1 VQDIVM
7 VLALSICLITDLRS
21 RKIYNVVLIPTLL
34 FGLFYNL
41 AISGW
46 PGLEQSLLGLVTG
59 LGVLIIPFALGGMG
73 AGDVKLLAVI
83 GAVKGPL
90 FIFYTAVGMGLV
102 GGVIGLAIL
111 IYQRRF
117 LNTLT
122 TFLRGLW
129 VMLLTRFKVI
139 RFNFDHERI
148 MFPYG
153 LAIAAGAIGAF
164 WWMG

>member
-46 PGLEQSLLGLVTG
+46 PGLEQSLLGLLAG
-59 LGVLIIPFALGGMG
+59 LGILFIPFALGGMG

-83 GAVKGPL
+83 GGVKGPL
-90 FIFYTAVGMGLV
+90 FIFYTAVGMGLA

-139 RFNFDHERI
+139 RFNFDHEKI

-153 LAIAAGAIGAF
+153 LAIVAGAIGAF

>member
-1 VQDIVM
+1 MQDM
-7 VLALSICLITDLRS
+7 VLVFILLVCLITDLRK
-21 RKIYNVVLIPTLL
+21 RKIYNRVVLPALL
-34 FGLFYNL
+34 FGILYNL
-41 AISGW
+41 AIGGW
-46 PGLEQSLLGLVTG
+46 PGFLQSLLGLLAG
-59 LGVLIIPFALGGMG
+59 LGILIIPFALGGMG

-90 FIFYTAVGMGLV
+90 FIFYAAVGMGLA

-111 IYQRRF
+111 IYQRSF

-122 TFLRGLW
+122 TFLHGLW
-129 VMLLTRFKVI
+129 VMLLTNFKVI
-139 RFNFDHERI
+139 KFNFDHERI

-164 WWMG
+164 WWMR